1 MSRPDHLKIF
11 MGSLDG
17 RVNKPMLQALM
28 DSKGFNPVEIHVPQL
43 TKGKLAFAFA
53 TFSTWEQSEAAVD
66 ILNGLVDNNLS
77 PNCVKALIGDT
88 SLESLSVHLAKIF
101 LVWTLGLC

>member
-11 MGSLDG
+11 IGSLDG
-17 RVNKPMLQALM
+17 RVNKPMLQALI
-28 DSKGFNPVEIHVPQL
+28 DFLNISPVDIHVPQL

-53 TFSTWEQSEAAVD
+53 IFGTSEESEAAVGMID
-66 ILNGLVDNNLS
+66 GLVDMTLS

-101 LVWTLGLC
+101 IVWTLGFC